1 MNMKMASILCLVIML
16 AGCVAGQQRGLVGD
30 TYVSSSQ
37 PALALKA
44 RDLPLMG
51 SMTGASRLTSSG
63 AMGGLLVDSWVT
75 VYGKGDG
82 ASPLAIVAHG
92 EVPNGWYWDGIM
104 RHPFSINEGVETIGG
119 VGAALDFTERAL
131 KAGKSV
137 VTSNKEL
144 VATHGP
150 RLLSLAAEHGAVYL
164 FEASVGGGIPILRP
178 LSDCMAAND
187 ILEIC
192 GILNGTA
199 NYIFTRMVQ
208 DGVPFDQA
216 LKGAQANGYAEQDPT
231 ADIEGHDACRKICI
245 LASLAFGRHIYPRQ
259 VPTEGITGVTLADVA
274 YADSC
279 GYKIKLLG
287 RCLREPEG
295 KVCAFVAPHLV
306 SCENPLAGVEDVFN
320 AIAVTGNAVGDVMFY
335 GRGAGKLPT
344 ASAVVADVID
354 IARDPKR
361 DRGNQWGPGSE
372 DLVVSSDSLTSR
384 WYVRANLSMDQAR
397 LACGEILPLARSGA
411 PAQEAAFLTQPMTY
425 PQLMDRLAGVETCSV
440 FRVL

>member
-1 MNMKMASILCLVIML
+1 MIKVAIMGHGTVGSGVYEVFDMNADKIAKTVGEPVEVKYVLDLRDFSSLPYGNKFVTDFSIIEN
-16 AGCVAGQQRGLVGD
+16 D
-30 TYVSSSQ
+30 
-37 PALALKA
+37 PE
-44 RDLPLMG
+44 
-51 SMTGASRLTSSG
+51 
-63 AMGGLLVDSWVT
+63 VT
-75 VYGKGDG
+75 V
-82 ASPLAIVAHG
+82 VA
-92 EVPNGWYWDGIM
+92 EVM
-104 RHPFSINEGVETIGG
+104 GG
-119 VGAALDFTERAL
+119 VGAAYQFTKRCLE
-131 KAGKSV
+131 AGKSV
-137 VTSNKEL
+137 CTSNKEL
-144 VATHGP
+144 VATKGEE
-150 RLLSLAAEHGAVYL
+150 LLKIAEEHGVNYM
-164 FEASVGGGIPILRP
+164 FEASVGGGIPVIRP
-178 LSDCMAAND
+178 MLQCLAANEFN
-187 ILEIC
+187 EIC
-192 GILNGTA
+192 GILNGTT
-199 NYIFTRMVQ
+199 NYILTQMIHN
-208 DGVPFDQA
+208 GVTFADA
-216 LKGAQANGYAEQDPT
+216 LKQAQLNGYAEKDPT

-245 LASLAFGRHIYPRQ
+245 LSALACGQHVYPQQ
-259 VPTEGITGVTLADVA
+259 VPTQGIREVTLADVA

-361 DRGNQWGPGSE
+361 DRGNQVGPGSE
-372 DLVVSSDSLTSR
+372 DLVISSDGLTSR

>member
-1 MNMKMASILCLVIML
+1 MTKVAILGFGTV
-16 AGCVAGQQRGLVGD
+16 GSGVAEVL
-30 TYVSSSQ
+30 SKNSQ
-37 PALALKA
+37 GIA
-44 RDLPLMG
+44 R
-51 SMTGASRLTSSG
+51 RSG
-63 AMGGLLVDSWVT
+63 GEIQVKYILDVRDFPDSPFKDCFV
-75 VYGKGDG
+75 KD
-82 ASPLAIVAHG
+82 
-92 EVPNGWYWDGIM
+92 
-104 RHPFSINEGVETIGG
+104 FSIIENDPEVDVVVETIGG
-119 VGAALDFTERAL
+119 AKVALEFTTRAL

-137 VTSNKEL
+137 VSSNKEL
-144 VATHGP
+144 VATHGYE
-150 RLLSLAAEHGAVYL
+150 LLQLAKANGVSYL

-178 LSDCMAAND
+178 LTNCLAANEVEQ
-187 ILEIC
+187 IT
-192 GILNGTA
+192 GILNGTT
-199 NYIFTRMVQ
+199 NYILTRMIKA
-208 DGVPFDQA
+208 GLTFEQA
-216 LKGAQANGYAEQDPT
+216 LKEAQDNGYAEKDPT
-231 ADIEGHDACRKICI
+231 ADVDGHDACRKICI
-245 LASLAFGRHIYPRQ
+245 LSALACGQHVYPQQ
-259 VPTEGITGVTLADVA
+259 VPTQGIREVTLADVA

-320 AIAVTGNAVGDVMFY
+320 AIAVTGNAVGDAMFY